1 MPTDRRLEQLQQ
13 WINEVYPDQQGE
25 LTPASSDAS
34 FRRYFRLQTNT
45 DSLIVMDAPPEKEN
59 SQPFVE
65 IGTLLESEGLPV
77 PHILAHDLQ
86 QGFILLSDLGT
97 ESYLDKLNS
106 ERVDR
111 LYGDA
116 MEALQVLQ
124 ICTPHEQLPVYDAQL
139 LQREM
144 QLFSDW
150 FLAKELAISLDQGA
164 KKIIQNSFDQLSEA
178 ALQQPRCF
186 VHRDFHSRNLMF
198 NTEHNPGII
207 DFQDAVSGPIT
218 YDLVSL
224 LKDCYIRWPRDQVI
238 EWVKNF
244 QKQWFHS
251 SGIEVPREQYLRW
264 FDLMGMQRH
273 LKAIGIFARLN
284 HRDGKSGYLKDI
296 PRTFAYILEVCE
308 IYPELQSFAQ
318 LMHELKIEEKLSK

>member
-13 WINEVYPDQQGE
+13 WLQQSRPDLTGT

-34 FRRYFRLQTNT
+34 FRRYFRLQT
-45 DSLIVMDAPPEKEN
+45 DSGSFIVMDAPPEKEN

-65 IGTLLESEGLPV
+65 IATLLESEGLPV
-77 PHILAHDLQ
+77 PHIFAHDLQ
-86 QGFILLSDLGT
+86 QGFMLLSDLGN
-97 ESYLDKLNS
+97 EAYLDKLNEES
-106 ERVDR
+106 VKR

-116 MEALQVLQ
+116 MEALQVMQ
-124 ICTPHEQLPVYDAQL
+124 ICTPHEQLPVYDAEL

-144 QLFSDW
+144 QLFNDW
-150 FLAKELAISLDQGA
+150 FLEKELNITLDQA
-164 KKIIQNSFDQLSEA
+164 SQTQLQDSFSQLSKA

-198 NTEHNPGII
+198 SLQHNPGII
-207 DFQDAVSGPIT
+207 DFQDAVSGPVT

-224 LKDCYIRWPRDQVI
+224 LKDCYIRWPRNQVI

-284 HRDGKSGYLKDI
+284 HRDGKPGYLKDI
-296 PRTFAYILEVCE
+296 PRTFGYILEVCE

-318 LMHELKIEEKLSK
+318 LMHELKIEEKLTS